1 MKSQQPGL
9 ENAST
14 EILDPPDT
22 ISMATQLQ
30 QFLFKSM
37 RKKCSKN
44 VSETYIHC
52 EAIITNKC

>member
-37 RKKCSKN
+37 RKNALRMYQKLISIVKQ
-44 VSETYIHC
+44 
-52 EAIITNKC
+52 